1 MRFAQRPRLTPGREW
16 ADEPVHAESSAE
28 QDIAPRAAS
37 VSSWLTRC
45 HGWATQCA

>member
-1 MRFAQRPRLTPGREW
+1 MRVARRPRLTPGRER
-16 ADEPVHAESSAE
+16 EYELVHAEFSAE

-45 HGWATQCA
+45 DGWATQCA